1 MLPRSPRAP
10 RLAVPL
16 LLAVLL
22 GVPACAGDEARS
34 ASPAPSSSRAMSPS
48 PSVSDTALPP
58 AVQGMEPC
66 PGDEDKEFELEAG
79 GYSFSG
85 MRRGRGDSVAIMSHQ
100 VRGTPCDLAALAAR
114 LATEGFR
121 VISWTAEPSADVTAL
136 QTLVEVERRR
146 GARQVVLVG
155 ASKGATASLYVAGT
169 VRPAVDAVVALS
181 PGDYAAA
188 PGDLLPAV
196 RRYRGPMMVVT
207 AEQDVAI
214 ADIPP
219 ELARVH
225 EGAEQVEVL
234 PGISDHGKLLVSRR
248 DTPVADAVSE
258 FLGSAAG

>member
-1 MLPRSPRAP
+1 MLPISPRAR

-16 LLAVLL
+16 LIAVLFA
-22 GVPACAGDEARS
+22 VSACAGGETRA
-34 ASPAPSSSRAMSPS
+34 ASPAPSASRAATLS

-66 PGDEDKEFELEAG
+66 PGDEDKEFELEAA
-79 GYSFSG
+79 GYRFSG
-85 MRRGRGDSVAIMSHQ
+85 MRRGRGASVAIMSHQ

-121 VISWTAEPSADVTAL
+121 VVSWTAEPSADVKAL

-146 GARQVVLVG
+146 GARKVVLVG

-181 PGDYAAA
+181 PGDYAAE

-214 ADIPP
+214 ADIPA

-225 EGAEQVEVL
+225 EGEERVEVL

-248 DTPVADAVSE
+248 DTPVADAVST